1 MKQILL
7 ARFGLFALLILGLVS
22 CDEEK
27 EDQEE
32 VDFKEIRNELK
43 ATEVEVATA
52 MRKDFELL
60 VNTTGKIEA
69 EREVIIPFSAS
80 GMIEQMPIRNG
91 QIVQKGQMLAQL
103 ETERDLLGLE
113 RAITAL
119 ERAIFSYQQD
129 SIGVNV
135 ADWNETIADNK
146 RKNAGIPEIELNIKE
161 ANMTIRDKTITA
173 PMAGVVANLEIR
185 EGGMAS
191 SGKEFC
197 RIYDPNSL
205 VLRAK
210 ILESDIALVRPGQKA
225 DILPSSRNAGMYQGT
240 VQEINPFVDENGLVT
255 VRIKIDNP
263 TGLLLGMN
271 ANAIIRIPQTEN
283 VIVPKQ
289 AVTPRSGGRPVVFT
303 VVNGRSKW
311 NYVEIGLDNGREI
324 EILDGVKEG
333 DVVILTNNLQ
343 LGHDAAVS
351 VVQPIRAGSIE
362 NQD

>member
-1 MKQILL
+1 
-7 ARFGLFALLILGLVS
+7 
-22 CDEEK
+22 
-27 EDQEE
+27 
-32 VDFKEIRNELK
+32 
-43 ATEVEVATA
+43 
-52 MRKDFELL
+52 
-60 VNTTGKIEA
+60 
-69 EREVIIPFSAS
+69 
-80 GMIEQMPIRNG
+80 
-91 QIVQKGQMLAQL
+91 
-103 ETERDLLGLE
+103 
-113 RAITAL
+113 
-119 ERAIFSYQQD
+119 
-129 SIGVNV
+129 
-135 ADWNETIADNK
+135 
-146 RKNAGIPEIELNIKE
+146 LNIKE